1 MPTGLSGE
9 MLDAAKTR
17 AVGGSGFEGMKRAL
31 QGQGAHATA
40 SVGDGHP
47 DTVAQRA
54 GANSDRAFAG
64 DRGPRIANQLQDSR
78 VESLRRQASGQ
89 WPAGR
94 HHPHLD
100 PWAGKRKEQGGDAG
114 QAGAHINGVSRLTGV
129 PRQQVRRQLA
139 SSKGRVFNGGQQV
152 LAPPGGAI
160 LTQQASSADDNRE
173 EIAQVVNGLPMGA
186 SGNLEIRL

>member
-1 MPTGLSGE
+1 MPACLFGE

-17 AVGGSGFEGMKRAL
+17 AVGGSGFEGVKRAL

-47 DTVAQRA
+47 DA
-54 GANSDRAFAG
+54 GAERPGSDRDRAFAG
-64 DRGPRIANQLQDSR
+64 DSGPRIANQLQDSR
-78 VESLRRQASGQ
+78 IEGFGRQASGQ
-89 WPAGR
+89 WPVGGR
-94 HHPHLD
+94 HPHLD
-100 PWAGKRKEQGGDAG
+100 PWVGERKEQGSDAG
-114 QAGAHINGVSRLTGV
+114 QAGAHINGLSCLTGV

-139 SSKGRVFNGGQQV
+139 SAKGRVFNGGQQV

-160 LTQQASSADDNRE
+160 RTQQASCADDDRE
-173 EIAQVVNGLPMGA
+173 EIAQVVNGLSMGA